1 MILSGGVYPNR
12 LTDSPL
18 RPPRGPEEAG
28 VGRVLVMSQSKP
40 IAFVDARVL
49 TLAPDGR
56 TPGRPRRGAML
67 ADLGVLDRGWV
78 VVRDGRI
85 EAVDEGRAPRFDPDT
100 EVVDAGGR
108 VVMPAFVDCHTHA
121 CFVGD
126 RNDEFE
132 ARLAGASYLEILA
145 AGGGIMSTVRSIRS
159 ASISTLVEALL
170 LRLEQTARLG
180 TGTIEVKSGYGLDAA
195 SEMKMLEAIATA
207 ADRAPQTVIPTF
219 LGAHALDAD
228 RSDPAEGVEEIID
241 RALPAAAEAHPGIAC
256 DAYCEESAWSLEDCR
271 RLFEAASRAGC
282 PIRVHTDQFNSLG
295 MTKLAIEMKARSVDH
310 LEATTP
316 EDIERLASSETIGVL
331 LPTSGFCL
339 DDRYAPGRAL
349 VDAGAAIAVASNFNP
364 GSAQSPSLPF
374 AMSLACRKCLL
385 TPAESIVAATFN
397 AACVLGVQHEV
408 GSIEVGKRADLL
420 LLDTPDERA
429 LAVEIAGPGPIGVM
443 LDGRWHRT
451 GWDR

>member
-1 MILSGGVYPNR
+1 MSHPN
-12 LTDSPL
+12 
-18 RPPRGPEEAG
+18 A
-28 VGRVLVMSQSKP
+28 
-40 IAFVDARVL
+40 IAFTDARVL
-49 TLAPDGR
+49 TLAPDGSK
-56 TPGRPRRGAML
+56 PDRPRRGSEL
-67 ADLGVLDRGWV
+67 GDLGVLDRGWV
-78 VVRDGRI
+78 SVREGRI
-85 EAVDEGRAPRFDPDT
+85 DAVGHGEAPGFDRDT

-145 AGGGIMSTVRSIRS
+145 AGGGIMSTVRSIRG
-159 ASISTLVEALL
+159 ASTSELVAALL
-170 LRLEQTARLG
+170 FRLEQTARLG

-195 SEMKMLEAIATA
+195 SELKMLDAIATA
-207 ADRAPQTVIPTF
+207 ATRTPQDVVPTF

-228 RSDPAEGVEEIID
+228 RIDPADGVEEIIE

-256 DAYCEESAWSLEDCR
+256 DAYCETGAWSLEDCR
-271 RLFEAASRAGC
+271 RLFAAASRHDC

-295 MTKLAIEMKARSVDH
+295 MTGLAIELGARSVDH
-310 LEATTP
+310 LEAITP
-316 EDIERLASSETIGVL
+316 EDIRSLARSETIGVL
-331 LPTSGFCL
+331 LPASGFCL

-349 VDAGAAIAVASNFNP
+349 VDAGAAVAVASNFNP

-374 AMSLACRKCLL
+374 AMALASRKCGL
-385 TPAESIVAATFN
+385 TPAESITAATFN
-397 AACVLGVQHEV
+397 AACVLGRQDEV

-429 LAVEIAGPGPIGVM
+429 LAVEVAGPGPVGVM
-443 LDGRWHRT
+443 LRGTWHRT
-451 GWDR
+451 GWDH

>member
-1 MILSGGVYPNR
+1 
-12 LTDSPL
+12 
-18 RPPRGPEEAG
+18 
-28 VGRVLVMSQSKP
+28 MSQSKP
-40 IAFVDARVL
+40 IAIVDARVL
-49 TLAPDGR
+49 TLAPDGH
-56 TPGRPRRGAML
+56 TPGMPRRGGML
-67 ADLGVLDRGWV
+67 AELGVVDRGWV
-78 VVRDGRI
+78 LVRGGRI
-85 EAVDEGRAPRFDPDT
+85 DAIGHGAAPGFDPDT
-100 EVVDAGGR
+100 EVVDAAGR

-145 AGGGIMSTVRSIRS
+145 AGGGIMSTVRSIRN
-159 ASISTLVEALL
+159 ASVSTLVEALR

-180 TGTIEVKSGYGLDAA
+180 TGTIEVKSGYGLDTA
-195 SEMKMLEAIATA
+195 SELKMLDAISTVGA
-207 ADRAPQTVIPTF
+207 RVPQTVVPTF

-228 RSDPAEGVEEIID
+228 RADPADGIEEIIN
-241 RALPAAAEAHPGIAC
+241 RTLPAAAEAHPGIAC
-256 DAYCEESAWSLEDCR
+256 DAYCEENAWSLEDCH
-271 RLFEAASRAGC
+271 RLFQAASACGC

-295 MTKLAIEMKARSVDH
+295 MTRLAIEMGARSVDH
-310 LEATTP
+310 LEATTS
-316 EDIERLASSETIGVL
+316 EDIERLARSETIGVL
-331 LPTSGFCL
+331 LPNSGFCL

-374 AMSLACRKCLL
+374 AMALACRKCLL

-397 AACVLGVQHEV
+397 AACVLGLQHEV

-420 LLDTPDERA
+420 LLDTADERA

-443 LDGRWHRT
+443 LEGRWHRT